1 MPSDKDILF
10 EKVRQVYDT
19 SNSIKDLKSKLE
31 AQGIQTY
38 NRNDKLCGVYYGKR
52 KFRLKRSLGIDPELL
67 RLKDRSQ
74 LLARIREKQ
83 DKRKSKNRER

>member
-10 EKVRQVYDT
+10 EKVKLVYET

-31 AQGIQTY
+31 AQGIETY
-38 NRNDKLCGVYYGKR
+38 NRNGKLCGVYYGKR
-52 KFRLKRSLGIDPELL
+52 KFRLKRTLGIDPELL

-74 LLARIREKQ
+74 SLARLREKQ
-83 DKRKSKNRER
+83 AKRKSKDRER